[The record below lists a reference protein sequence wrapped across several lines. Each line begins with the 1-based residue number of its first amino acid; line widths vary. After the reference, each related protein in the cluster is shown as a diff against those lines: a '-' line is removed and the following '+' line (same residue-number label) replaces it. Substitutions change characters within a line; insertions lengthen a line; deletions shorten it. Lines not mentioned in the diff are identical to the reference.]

1 MEAAIKRN
9 QERITFT
16 SGEDFPRSFLMGNGA
31 PVVDL
36 EKAVRDHYK
45 DIYRFAMHLCRN
57 QDDAAD
63 LTQFAY
69 EQLTLKHREIRNPE
83 KVKSW
88 LNAVVYRKFIDQRRK
103 VIRFPS
109 VPIDEESAGSDA
121 ATTNLSGKLD
131 AKAALAALHELEDDL
146 RAPLSLFYLE
156 SIPYK
161 EIARILDLP
170 VGTVMSRLYRGKAK
184 LYNRLTGNTK

>member
-16 SGEDFPRSFLMGNGA
+16 SGEDFPRSFHMGNGA

-45 DIYRFAMHLCRN
+45 DIYRFAVHLCRN

-69 EQLTLKHREIRNPE
+69 EQLTLKHREIRDPE

-109 VPIDEESAGSDA
+109 VPLDEESAGSGFS
-121 ATTNLSGKLD
+121 TTNPSGKLD

-146 RAPLSLFYLE
+146 RAPLSLFYLK

>member
-1 MEAAIKRN
+1 MG
-9 QERITFT
+9 T
-16 SGEDFPRSFLMGNGA
+16 GE

-36 EKAVRDHYK
+36 EEAVRDHYK
-45 DIYRFAMHLCRN
+45 DIFRFAMHLCRN

-69 EQLTLKHREIRNPE
+69 EQLTRKHREVRDPA

-109 VPIDEESAGSDA
+109 VPIDEEAVGSDPIV
-121 ATTNLSGKLD
+121 TNPSRKLD
-131 AKAALAALHELEDDL
+131 AKTALAALHELEDDL

-170 VGTVMSRLYRGKAK
+170 VGTVMSRLYRGKVK
-184 LYNRLTGNTK
+184 LFNRLTGNTK